1 MYLQIIQIKY
11 NEYAIQRELS
21 SKYSAQEW
29 PKSHSLFLRGYI
41 EIKELKSLIEAKVN
55 TLGYDLVELSYSRT
69 NGQDLLSIVV
79 DKESEIDMNMIVEV
93 TNELNAYLDELNPF
107 EKPYTL
113 DLSSLGAE
121 KPLKVEKLNAYVGK
135 YVNVHLVNPIK
146 GENIYEGDLKEVND
160 DRIVITYRQ
169 KTRSIDLEIL
179 KSNIYKIRL
188 AIKF

>member
-1 MYLQIIQIKY
+1 MVL
-11 NEYAIQRELS
+11 N
-21 SKYSAQEW
+21 
-29 PKSHSLFLRGYI
+29 
-41 EIKELKSLIEAKVN
+41 ELKKLIEAKLN
-55 TLGYDLVELSYSRT
+55 TLGYDLVEFNFGNDTLT
-69 NGQDLLSIVV
+69 VVV

-93 TNELNAYLDELNPF
+93 TNELNTYLDEINPF

-121 KPLKVEKLNAYVGK
+121 KPLKVERLSAYIGK
-135 YVNVHLVNPIK
+135 YVNVHLINPIK
-146 GENIYEGDLKEVND
+146 GENIYEGDLKEVD
-160 DRIVITYRQ
+160 DDKIIITYRQ

>member
-1 MYLQIIQIKY
+1 MVL
-11 NEYAIQRELS
+11 N
-21 SKYSAQEW
+21 
-29 PKSHSLFLRGYI
+29 
-41 EIKELKSLIEAKVN
+41 ELKKLIEAKLN
-55 TLGYDLVELSYSRT
+55 TLGYDLVEFAFGNDTLT
-69 NGQDLLSIVV
+69 IVV
-79 DKESEIDMNMIVEV
+79 DKESEIDMNMIVDV

-121 KPLKVEKLNAYVGK
+121 KPLKVERLNAYVGK

-146 GENIYEGDLKEVND
+146 GENIYEGDLKEVD
-160 DRIVITYRQ
+160 DDKIIITYRQ
-169 KTRSIDLEIL
+169 KTRSIDLEVL

>member
-1 MYLQIIQIKY
+1 MV
-11 NEYAIQRELS
+11 LS
-21 SKYSAQEW
+21 
-29 PKSHSLFLRGYI
+29 
-41 EIKELKSLIEAKVN
+41 ELKKLIETKLN
-55 TLGYDLVELSYSRT
+55 ILGYDLVEFNFGNDTLSV
-69 NGQDLLSIVV
+69 VV

-121 KPLKVEKLNAYVGK
+121 KPLKVERLNAYVGK

-146 GENIYEGDLKEVND
+146 GENIYEGDLKEVDD
-160 DRIVITYRQ
+160 DRIIITYRQ
-169 KTRSIDLEIL
+169 KTRSIDLEVL

>member
-1 MYLQIIQIKY
+1 MVL
-11 NEYAIQRELS
+11 N
-21 SKYSAQEW
+21 
-29 PKSHSLFLRGYI
+29 
-41 EIKELKSLIEAKVN
+41 ELKKLIEAKLN
-55 TLGYDLVELSYSRT
+55 TLGYDLVEFNFGNDTLT
-69 NGQDLLSIVV
+69 IVV

-93 TNELNAYLDELNPF
+93 TNELNAYLDEINPF

-121 KPLKVEKLNAYVGK
+121 KPLKVERLSAYVGK
-135 YVNVHLVNPIK
+135 YVNVHLINPIK
-146 GENIYEGDLKEVND
+146 GENIYEGDLKEVD
-160 DRIVITYRQ
+160 DDKIIITYRQ

>member
-1 MYLQIIQIKY
+1 MVL
-11 NEYAIQRELS
+11 N
-21 SKYSAQEW
+21 
-29 PKSHSLFLRGYI
+29 
-41 EIKELKSLIEAKVN
+41 ELKKLIEAKLN
-55 TLGYDLVELSYSRT
+55 ALGYELVEFNY
-69 NGQDLLSIVV
+69 GQDTLTVVV

-121 KPLKVEKLNAYVGK
+121 KPLKVERLNAYVGK

-160 DRIVITYRQ
+160 DKIIITYRQ
-169 KTRSIDLEIL
+169 KTRSIDLEVL

>member
-1 MYLQIIQIKY
+1 MV
-11 NEYAIQRELS
+11 LS
-21 SKYSAQEW
+21 
-29 PKSHSLFLRGYI
+29 
-41 EIKELKSLIEAKVN
+41 ELKKLIETKLN
-55 TLGYDLVELSYSRT
+55 TLGYELVEFSY
-69 NGQDLLSIVV
+69 GQDTLTLVV

-93 TNELNAYLDELNPF
+93 TNELNTYLDELNPF

-121 KPLKVEKLNAYVGK
+121 KPLKVERLSAYVGK
-135 YVNVHLVNPIK
+135 YVNVHLINPIK

-160 DRIVITYRQ
+160 DNIIITYRQ

>member
-1 MYLQIIQIKY
+1 MV
-11 NEYAIQRELS
+11 LS
-21 SKYSAQEW
+21 
-29 PKSHSLFLRGYI
+29 
-41 EIKELKSLIEAKVN
+41 ELKKLIEDKLN
-55 TLGYDLVELSYSRT
+55 TIGYELVEFAY
-69 NGQDLLSIVV
+69 GQDTLTIVV

-121 KPLKVEKLNAYVGK
+121 KPLKVERLNAYVGK

-146 GENIYEGDLKEVND
+146 GENIYEGDLKEVD
-160 DRIVITYRQ
+160 DDKIIITYRQ
-169 KTRSIDLEIL
+169 KTRSIDLEVL

>member
-1 MYLQIIQIKY
+1 MV
-11 NEYAIQRELS
+11 LS
-21 SKYSAQEW
+21 
-29 PKSHSLFLRGYI
+29 
-41 EIKELKSLIEAKVN
+41 ELKKLIEDKLN
-55 TLGYDLVELSYSRT
+55 TLGYELVEFSY
-69 NGQDLLSIVV
+69 GQDTLTVVV
-79 DKESEIDMNMIVEV
+79 DKESEIDMNMIVDV

-121 KPLKVEKLNAYVGK
+121 KPLKVERLNAYVGK

-146 GENIYEGDLKEVND
+146 GENIYEGDLKEVD
-160 DRIVITYRQ
+160 DDKIIITYRQ
-169 KTRSIDLEIL
+169 KTRSIDLEVL

>member
-1 MYLQIIQIKY
+1 MK
-11 NEYAIQRELS
+11 
-21 SKYSAQEW
+21 
-29 PKSHSLFLRGYI
+29 
-41 EIKELKSLIEAKVN
+41 LIEAKLN
-55 TLGYDLVELSYSRT
+55 TLGYELAEFNFGNDT
-69 NGQDLLSIVV
+69 LSVVV

-93 TNELNAYLDELNPF
+93 TNELNAYLDEINPF

-121 KPLKVEKLNAYVGK
+121 KPLKVERLNAYVGK

-146 GENIYEGDLKEVND
+146 GENIYEGDLKEVD
-160 DRIVITYRQ
+160 DDKIIITYRQ

>member
-1 MYLQIIQIKY
+1 MVL
-11 NEYAIQRELS
+11 N
-21 SKYSAQEW
+21 
-29 PKSHSLFLRGYI
+29 
-41 EIKELKSLIEAKVN
+41 ELKKLIEAKLN
-55 TLGYDLVELSYSRT
+55 TLGYDLVEFNFGNDT
-69 NGQDLLSIVV
+69 LSIVI

-93 TNELNAYLDELNPF
+93 TNELNAYLDEINPF

-121 KPLKVEKLNAYVGK
+121 KPLKVERLSAYVGK
-135 YVNVHLVNPIK
+135 YVNVHLINPIK
-146 GENIYEGDLKEVND
+146 GENIYEGDLKEVD
-160 DRIVITYRQ
+160 DDKIIITYRQ

>member
-1 MYLQIIQIKY
+1 MV
-11 NEYAIQRELS
+11 LS
-21 SKYSAQEW
+21 
-29 PKSHSLFLRGYI
+29 
-41 EIKELKSLIEAKVN
+41 ELKKLIEDKLN
-55 TLGYDLVELSYSRT
+55 TLGYELVEFSY
-69 NGQDLLSIVV
+69 GQDTLTVVV

-121 KPLKVEKLNAYVGK
+121 KPLKVERLSAYVGK

-146 GENIYEGDLKEVND
+146 GENIYEGDLKEVD
-160 DRIVITYRQ
+160 DDKIIITYRQ
-169 KTRSIDLEIL
+169 KTRSIDLEVL